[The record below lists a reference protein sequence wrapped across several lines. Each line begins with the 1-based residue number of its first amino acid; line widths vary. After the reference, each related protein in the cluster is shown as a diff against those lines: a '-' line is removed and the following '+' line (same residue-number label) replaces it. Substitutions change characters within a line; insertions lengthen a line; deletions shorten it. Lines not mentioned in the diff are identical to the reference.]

1 MLSRLRAAAIG
12 TVILGGAV
20 VPRAALAQ
28 AAAAP
33 ATQPTAKDPPATASA
48 SSAGQPTPK
57 KTPAPVRRR
66 RRPMSEAIEKAV
78 DEVMQRHY
86 DPCAAATQK
95 GVPCF
100 PSRVDV
106 VGPRFSVA
114 EAMRKYRPDSRR
126 AEGAPI
132 TASDMH
138 AQMGGAP
145 LSASGGASV
154 DPVCTVKSLIRRMS
168 GTGKFYLYS
177 LSDGHQERP
186 VLTDRKLDPAVYAS
200 NPNARYEYLGEFSG
214 ECEAIAAWRKELR
227 EDVAPPPV
235 GEGESDRSTAA
246 PGAPAPLPADDEITI
261 QDPRTPPG
269 TGAPPP

>member
-1 MLSRLRAAAIG
+1 MVLGG
-12 TVILGGAV
+12 TVA
-20 VPRAALAQ
+20 PRAAVAQ
-28 AAAAP
+28 AAAAS
-33 ATQPTAKDPPATASA
+33 ASQPSAAKDPATAA
-48 SSAGQPTPK
+48 TAPTATEAK
-57 KTPAPVRRR
+57 KPARRR
-66 RRPMSEAIEKAV
+66 RRPVSESVEKAV

-86 DPCAAATQK
+86 DPCAAAAQK

-114 EAMRKYRPDSRR
+114 EAMRKYRPDGRR

-132 TASDMH
+132 TASDMRG
-138 AQMGGAP
+138 QMGGAP
-145 LSASGGASV
+145 LSASGGASF

-177 LSDGHQERP
+177 LSDGRQQRP

-200 NPNARYEYLGEFSG
+200 NPQARYEYLGEFSG

-227 EDVAPPPV
+227 EDVAPPP
-235 GEGESDRSTAA
+235 GESSDQGAA
-246 PGAPAPLPADDEITI
+246 SAPAPPPAEDEITI
-261 QDPRTPPG
+261 EERRPPPG
-269 TGAPPP
+269 TGPPPP